1 MSETTEIQ
9 FPPGLRERRAAWR
22 KQMLQRR
29 AALTDVERERAD
41 SAIGAA
47 IMPLIDSIDG
57 VLGFYW
63 PIQNEYDARTQVT
76 AWLEQPGR
84 DRRAAL
90 PVVIKRNAPLEFRSW
105 TPASAMQAAG
115 FGTSI
120 PAAGETQVPNCLL
133 VPLVGFDAAGYRLGY
148 GGGYYD
154 RTIASLERRPT
165 LIGVAY
171 AGSELPS
178 IEPMDH
184 DCRMDWIVT
193 ERGSRR
199 CA

>member
-1 MSETTEIQ
+1 MSETTDFQ
-9 FPPGLRERRAAWR
+9 FPPGLRERRATWR
-22 KQMLQRR
+22 KQLLLRR
-29 AALTDVERERAD
+29 AALADVEREQAD
-41 SAIGAA
+41 LVIGAA
-47 IMPLIDSIDG
+47 ISRLIDSIDG

-63 PIQNEYDARTQVT
+63 PIRNEYDARAAVT
-76 AWLEQPGR
+76 TWLEAPGR

-90 PVVIKRNAPLEFRSW
+90 PVVIKRDAPLEFRSW
-105 TPASAMQAAG
+105 TPASAMRAAG

-120 PAAGETQVPNCLL
+120 PATGEAKIPNCLL

-154 RTIASLERRPT
+154 RTIAALDRRPT

-171 AGSELPS
+171 SGSELPS